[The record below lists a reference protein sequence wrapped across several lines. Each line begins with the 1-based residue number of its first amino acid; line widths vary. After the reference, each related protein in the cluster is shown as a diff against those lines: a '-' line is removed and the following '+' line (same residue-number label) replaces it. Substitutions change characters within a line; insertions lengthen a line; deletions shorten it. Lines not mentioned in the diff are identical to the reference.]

1 MLKMQSMTLEE
12 QLAEG
17 DADADQFDKD
27 IQAAQAR
34 KSWLA
39 SRDSYKQERLAR
51 IQKLKEKK
59 NGPDAPTL
67 DELGARPTL
76 K

>member
-1 MLKMQSMTLEE
+1 MQRMTLEE
-12 QLAEG
+12 QLQEG
-17 DADADQFDKD
+17 EADSEQMDKD
-27 IQAAQAR
+27 IKAAQQR

-51 IQKLKEKK
+51 IQKMKEKK
-59 NGPDAPTL
+59 EGPDAPTM
-67 DELGARPTL
+67 DELGSRPTL